1 MKARAAAG
9 LWLGLV
15 LGGAA
20 VKAAPPPMPTG
31 LATLTLDY
39 ATPTDAAL
47 QARLVA
53 LDAELREKFGLG
65 AEATAVGLL
74 DLRTGRWAAVRP
86 DRIDYAASVPKIG
99 IMLAWFA
106 KQPRAVAEA
115 PPPEVRRDLG
125 LMIKRSDNAT
135 AAAFS
140 RSLGLAAIQEV
151 LDAHGFYEAARG
163 GGIWVG
169 KHYGQG
175 SERRLDPVGGHSHAA
190 TVRQLVRFYLL
201 LEQGKLVSPSAS
213 AVMRE
218 IFAAP
223 ELAHVDDKF
232 VRGLAGRP
240 REIRRKA
247 GWWEAWVHDT
257 AVITGPDRHYIL
269 VALTQGARGEDYLVA
284 LAPAVDAL
292 LGPEAA
298 GK

>member
-1 MKARAAAG
+1 MKARAVVG
-9 LWLGLV
+9 RWLGLV
-15 LGGAA
+15 LGAA
-20 VKAAPPPMPTG
+20 ALKAAPPMPTE
-31 LATLTLDY
+31 LAALALDY
-39 ATPTDAAL
+39 TTPTDPAL
-47 QARLVA
+47 QPRLA
-53 LDAELREKFGLG
+53 AIDAELRAKFGLG

-99 IMLAWFA
+99 ILLAWFA
-106 KQPRAVAEA
+106 KQPRALAEA

-140 RSLGLAAIQEV
+140 RQLGLAAIQEV
-151 LDAHGFYEAARG
+151 LDAHGFYDAARG
-163 GGIWVG
+163 GGIWIG

-175 SERRLDPVGGHSHAA
+175 GERRLDPVGGHSHAA

-201 LEQGKLVSPSAS
+201 LEQGKLVSPAAS

-218 IFAAP
+218 IFASPEIAP
-223 ELAHVDDKF
+223 IDDKF

-257 AVITGPDRHYIL
+257 AVITGPDRHYVL
-269 VALTQGARGEDYLVA
+269 AAMTQGARGEEYLVA

-292 LGPEAA
+292 LGPEPG

>member
-1 MKARAAAG
+1 MTARIVAG

-15 LGGAA
+15 LGTAA
-20 VKAAPPPMPTG
+20 VKAAVPTMPTG
-31 LATLTLDY
+31 FAALTLDY
-39 ATPTDAAL
+39 TTPTDAAL

-53 LDAELREKFGLG
+53 LDAELRENFGLG

-74 DLRTGRWAAVRP
+74 DLRTGRWAALRP

-99 IMLAWFA
+99 ILLAWSA

-140 RSLGLAAIQEV
+140 RQLGLAAIQEV
-151 LDAHGFYEAARG
+151 LDAHGFYDAARG
-163 GGIWVG
+163 GGIWIG

-175 SERRLDPVGGHSHAA
+175 GERRLDPVGGHSHAA

-201 LEQGKLVSPSAS
+201 LEQGKLVSPAAS
-213 AVMRE
+213 AAMRE
-218 IFAAP
+218 IFASPEIAP
-223 ELAHVDDKF
+223 IDDKF

-247 GWWEAWVHDT
+247 GWWETWVHDT
-257 AVITGPDRHYIL
+257 AVITGLDRHYVL
-269 VALTQGARGEDYLVA
+269 AAMTQGARGEDYLVA

-292 LGPEAA
+292 LGPEPA

>member
-1 MKARAAAG
+1 MTARIVAG

-15 LGGAA
+15 LGTAA
-20 VKAAPPPMPTG
+20 VKAAVPTMPTG
-31 LATLTLDY
+31 FAALTLDY
-39 ATPTDAAL
+39 TTPTDAAL

-53 LDAELREKFGLG
+53 LDAELRENFGLG

-74 DLRTGRWAAVRP
+74 DLRTGRWAALRP
-86 DRIDYAASVPKIG
+86 DRMDYAASVPEVG
-99 IMLAWFA
+99 ILLAWSA

-140 RSLGLAAIQEV
+140 RQLGLAAIQEV
-151 LDAHGFYEAARG
+151 LDAHGFYDAARG
-163 GGIWVG
+163 GGIWIG

-175 SERRLDPVGGHSHAA
+175 GERRLDPVGGHSHAA

-201 LEQGKLVSPSAS
+201 LEQGKLVSPAAS

-223 ELAHVDDKF
+223 ELAPVDDKF

-247 GWWEAWVHDT
+247 GWWETWVHDT
-257 AVITGPDRHYIL
+257 AVIAGPDRHYVL
-269 VALTQGARGEDYLVA
+269 AAMTQGARGEDYLVA

-292 LGPEAA
+292 LGPEPA

>member
-1 MKARAAAG
+1 MKARAVVG

-15 LGGAA
+15 LGAGA
-20 VKAAPPPMPTG
+20 VKAAPPMPTE
-31 LATLTLDY
+31 LAALALDY
-39 ATPTDAAL
+39 TTPTDPAL
-47 QARLVA
+47 QPRLA
-53 LDAELREKFGLG
+53 AIDAELRAKFGLG

-99 IMLAWFA
+99 ILLAWFA
-106 KQPRAVAEA
+106 KQPRALAEA

-140 RSLGLAAIQEV
+140 RQLGLAAIQEV
-151 LDAHGFYEAARG
+151 LDAHGFYDAARG
-163 GGIWVG
+163 GGIWIG

-175 SERRLDPVGGHSHAA
+175 GERRLDPVGGHSHAA

-201 LEQGKLVSPSAS
+201 LEQGKLVSPAAS

-218 IFAAP
+218 IFASPEIAP
-223 ELAHVDDKF
+223 IDDKF

-257 AVITGPDRHYIL
+257 AVITGPDRHYVL
-269 VALTQGARGEDYLVA
+269 AAMTQGARGEEYLVA

-292 LGPEAA
+292 LGPEPA